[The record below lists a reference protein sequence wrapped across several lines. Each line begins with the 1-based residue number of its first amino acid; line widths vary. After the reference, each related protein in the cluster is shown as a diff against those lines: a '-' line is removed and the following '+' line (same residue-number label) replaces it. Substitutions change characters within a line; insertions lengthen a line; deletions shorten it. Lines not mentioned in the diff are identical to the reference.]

1 MDYEEQYFGQRIR
14 ITTRRGTDGAWHAT
28 AELPQAGA
36 LGLVSSGHPSE
47 DEARGAALAAAMA
60 ELDRRRAGT
69 GKP

>member
-28 AELPQAGA
+28 AELPQAAG
-36 LGLVSSGHPSE
+36 GLVSSGYPSE